1 MKVVKLGLPVF
12 AIFILGFF
20 FWSLSAVADEKL
32 PVTAQMIE
40 ELEQLRPALVF
51 EPDNVTM
58 YTGIGDPVERA
69 RANAD
74 FARLMDGLVAEL
86 LQRPYQSFVEQEI
99 EKTYSSFRLADTED
113 RERAIGYFAR
123 ILKGV
128 GAKDYGRF
136 LNILLYGPILGEMVS
151 K

>member
-1 MKVVKLGLPVF
+1 MKLGLPVL

-20 FWSLSAVADEKL
+20 FWSFSAVADEKL
-32 PVTAQMIE
+32 SVTAQTIE
-40 ELEQLRPALVF
+40 ELEQLRPVLVF
-51 EPDNVTM
+51 EPDNVTT
-58 YTGIGDPVERA
+58 YTGIIDPAERA

-74 FARLMDGLVAEL
+74 FARLIDRLGAEL
-86 LQRPYQSFVEQEI
+86 PQRSDRSFVEQEI

-123 ILKGV
+123 ILKVV
-128 GAKDYGRF
+128 GAKDYDRF